1 MYRDTIYLLTVYP
14 FFAVET
20 LLFKNI
26 PRKYGTLKK
35 DKRGGAEKKA
45 RGDCGGKRIMI
56 KI

>member
-1 MYRDTIYLLTVYP
+1 LKRFYSKISKEKPV
-14 FFAVET
+14 
-20 LLFKNI
+20 
-26 PRKYGTLKK
+26 KK